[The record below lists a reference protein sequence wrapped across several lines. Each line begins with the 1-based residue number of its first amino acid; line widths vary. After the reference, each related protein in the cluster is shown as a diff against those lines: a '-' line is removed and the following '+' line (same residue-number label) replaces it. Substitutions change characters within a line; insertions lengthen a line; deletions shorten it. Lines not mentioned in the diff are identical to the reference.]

1 MRFTG
6 VSLRTVNS
14 FYPLAPIIGAA
25 FERRDRDDPDVIRLF
40 DVNHRIGERQ
50 PEVPPR
56 GRHDGAET
64 GGPRADF
71 CQKIV
76 DVVVN
81 ALAEF
86 GAHRSV
92 VHRCLGELVVG
103 VPVEAVGLHKPTI
116 LRASRTGSGF
126 GLWGERALTRRAW

>member
-1 MRFTG
+1 MALLLSLGRRGRLRFTG

-50 PEVPPR
+50 PEVPSR

-64 GGPRADF
+64 GRARADF

-76 DVVVN
+76 DVV
-81 ALAEF
+81 
-86 GAHRSV
+86 G
-92 VHRCLGELVVG
+92 GTDG
-103 VPVEAVGLHKPTI
+103 VW
-116 LRASRTGSGF
+116 
-126 GLWGERALTRRAW
+126 LWGLG